1 MLPGWLVGDWAP
13 PSTRIHSTP
22 LALHT
27 STQPWR
33 LEADTAACA
42 SVGTSAPQSTASK
55 ASQAA
60 QRR

>member
-1 MLPGWLVGDWAP
+1 MQPRHPPAP
-13 PSTRIHSTP
+13 RARP

-42 SVGTSAPQSTASK
+42 SVGTSAPQSMASR

-60 QRR
+60 QRW

>member
-33 LEADTAACA
+33 LEVDTAACA

-55 ASQAA
+55 ASKAA